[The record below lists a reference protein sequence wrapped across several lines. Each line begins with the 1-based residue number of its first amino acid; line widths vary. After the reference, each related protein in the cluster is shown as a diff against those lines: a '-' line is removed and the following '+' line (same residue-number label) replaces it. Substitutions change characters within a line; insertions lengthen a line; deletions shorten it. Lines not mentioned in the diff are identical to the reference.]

1 MSGTGGRQGT
11 PPGGTGTPHAVVER
25 PGPYCTVQ
33 DLGRTSGLRAGL
45 APGGA
50 MDQRA
55 YLWANRLLDN
65 DPRAATL
72 EVTLGGF
79 ALAFTTDT
87 VVALTGADCAAT
99 LDGVDTGAW
108 RTIRARP
115 GQVLRLAYSATGM
128 RAYLAFPGGLDTDR
142 AFGSASGVARDGLPG
157 LLGRPLL
164 EGERLHWSDPDRAIP
179 NRHVPAPLV
188 PPAVGTE
195 PAMGTE
201 PALVLPLIVGYEWP
215 EFSKGDRDRVFA
227 AEWTVGPASDRTA
240 IRLEGPA
247 LASGPRTLDSSPLVD
262 GTVQVTGDG
271 QPLVFMR
278 DRPTIGGYPKLGG
291 TDPIALD
298 ALAQARPG
306 STVRFAPADSDALRR
321 AMVRREEFF
330 GIGQGNSP
338 APTRPTPPA

>member
-1 MSGTGGRQGT
+1 MSGSAGRHV
-11 PPGGTGTPHAVVER
+11 TPHGVVER

-108 RTIRARP
+108 RTIRARS

-157 LLGRPLL
+157 LLGRPVL
-164 EGERLHWSDPDRAIP
+164 EGEPLRWSDPDRAVP
-179 NRHVPAPLV
+179 NRHVPAHLV
-188 PPAVGTE
+188 PTVGAEPAV
-195 PAMGTE
+195 
-201 PALVLPLIVGYEWP
+201 VLPLIAGYEWP
-215 EFSKGDRDRVFA
+215 EFSESDRDRVFA

-240 IRLEGPA
+240 IRLDGPA
-247 LASGPRTLDSSPLVD
+247 LPSGPRTLDSSPLVD
-262 GTVQVTGDG
+262 GTVQVTSDG

-298 ALAQARPG
+298 TLAQVRPG
-306 STVRFAPADSDALRR
+306 STVRFAPAVPAALRR

-330 GIGQGNSP
+330 GI
-338 APTRPTPPA
+338 R